1 MNEIPA
7 KILLTDDELKKFENN
22 ELDLSKA
29 ILRDNKIRAQ
39 VPLEINY
46 EIDDDQEHET
56 IRENAQSVPES
67 NNSIESNKNIDGNAL
82 SPFLYILPS
91 IVATGALV
99 FTHLK
104 TRQQKKLKTFKLS

>member
-29 ILRDNKIRAQ
+29 ILRDDKIRAQ

-46 EIDDDQEHET
+46 EIGESFKHKPWPRYADDCPT
-56 IRENAQSVPES
+56 C
-67 NNSIESNKNIDGNAL
+67 G
-82 SPFLYILPS
+82 
-91 IVATGALV
+91 TGKISDWEI
-99 FTHLK
+99 F
-104 TRQQKKLKTFKLS
+104 SYYSEEY